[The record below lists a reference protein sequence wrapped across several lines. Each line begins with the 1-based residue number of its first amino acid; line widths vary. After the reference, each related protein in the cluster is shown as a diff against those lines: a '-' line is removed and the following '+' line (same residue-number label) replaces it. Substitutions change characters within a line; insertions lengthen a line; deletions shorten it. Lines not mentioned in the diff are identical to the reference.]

1 MRSWASPARR
11 RGRRRWRRA
20 SGWACCCSE
29 LATASICSSSEPR
42 SPVDIVVLAV
52 CPGIFFGVTSF
63 GPAFP
68 IERRVPLRAPFHNRH
83 WNAPAPLCAVAV
95 PKDSQAQCDHL
106 REAFD
111 ARESR
116 RRSAKIIVLHRGMN
130 TNILVLASSLSD
142 PDLLARVAVLA
153 GKEREAT
160 AELLAHL
167 AELDT
172 RPALFAAQG

>member
-1 MRSWASPARR
+1 M
-11 RGRRRWRRA
+11 
-20 SGWACCCSE
+20 
-29 LATASICSSSEPR
+29 
-42 SPVDIVVLAV
+42 
-52 CPGIFFGVTSF
+52 SF

-68 IERRVPLRAPFHNRH
+68 IERRVPLRAPFQNRH
-83 WNAPAPLCAVAV
+83 WNAPAPLWAVAV

-116 RRSAKIIVLHRGMN
+116 RRSAKIIVIHRGMN
-130 TNILVLASSLSD
+130 TNILVLASNLSD
-142 PDLLARVAVLA
+142 HDLLARVAVLA

-172 RPALFAAQG
+172 RPPSSPPKVAGPSSRIARRCFSSRRMPPVTASRRLGLAETFR